1 MEQQVDIPLSV
12 TTEDI
17 QAVMR
22 ANPMMAMQVQNQALM
37 RRVREQDLEVT
48 RLTAELEKAQNGK
61 SNEEASNADS
71 RT

>member
-61 SNEEASNADS
+61 SKKEG
-71 RT
+71 

>member
-22 ANPMMAMQVQNQALM
+22 ANPMVAMQVQNQALM

>member
-12 TTEDI
+12 TAEDF

-22 ANPMMAMQVQNQALM
+22 SNPMVAMQVQNQALM
-37 RRVREQDLEVT
+37 RKVREQDLEVA

-61 SNEEASNADS
+61 SKKEG
-71 RT
+71 

>member
-12 TTEDI
+12 TAEDF

-22 ANPMMAMQVQNQALM
+22 SNPMVAMQVQNQALM
-37 RRVREQDLEVT
+37 RRIREQDSEVS

-61 SNEEASNADS
+61 SKKEG
-71 RT
+71 

>member
-1 MEQQVDIPLSV
+1 MEQQVDIPVSV

-22 ANPMMAMQVQNQALM
+22 SNPMMAMQVQNQALM
-37 RRVREQDLEVT
+37 RKIREQDLEVT

-61 SNEEASNADS
+61 SKKEG
-71 RT
+71 

>member
-22 ANPMMAMQVQNQALM
+22 SNPMMAMQVQNQALM
-37 RRVREQDLEVT
+37 RKIREQDLEVT

-61 SNEEASNADS
+61 SKKEG
-71 RT
+71 

>member
-22 ANPMMAMQVQNQALM
+22 SNPMMAMQVQNQALIRKIKEM
-37 RRVREQDLEVT
+37 GIEVS

-61 SNEEASNADS
+61 SKKEG
-71 RT
+71 